1 LQNEVETAT
10 QEVRDK
16 KSTEDDDVPGDVL
29 QLLVEDGRRL
39 MTQLINNIYI
49 KLASGPRI
57 LLKFQ

>member
-1 LQNEVETAT
+1 METAT